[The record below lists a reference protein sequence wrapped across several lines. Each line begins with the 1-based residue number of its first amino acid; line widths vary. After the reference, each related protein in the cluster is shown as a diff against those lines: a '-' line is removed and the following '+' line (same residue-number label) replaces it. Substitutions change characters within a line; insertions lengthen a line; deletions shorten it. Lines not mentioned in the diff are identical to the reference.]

1 MQAYV
6 VYYWEGYF
14 WHKFCLVIV
23 NKVNVQ
29 FAALAFGVR
38 PYSKAIRLKAT
49 LCMHSVKCNYL
60 VLLNVLRRI
69 IN

>member
-1 MQAYV
+1 MQRV

-29 FAALAFGVR
+29 FAALAFGKTVFK
-38 PYSKAIRLKAT
+38 SNKAKGYIA
-49 LCMHSVKCNYL
+49 CMHSVKCNYL
-60 VLLNVLRRI
+60 ALLSVLKRI
-69 IN
+69 ID